1 MEENNIYRIQ
11 MNDKEIV
18 LVGTAH
24 VSRNSAELVKRIV
37 EQEQPDSVCIELDEQ
52 RYKSIKDKDKW
63 RNTDIVQIIKEK
75 KAGFML
81 TNIILSNYQRKI
93 AEQFDIQAGQEMI
106 QGIQSAEELQANIVM
121 ADRKIQTTFT
131 RLWRKVSLW
140 GKIKLISSIM
150 YSLIDDEE
158 ITEEDLERMKTEDM
172 LSSALT
178 ELSKSFPTLKTYLV
192 DERDQYLAAKIKE
205 APGKKVVAILGAAHV
220 PGVQEELFKEQDL
233 EELDSIPEKTL
244 ASKIGGWILPGLI
257 LVMIGLTFTVDTS
270 MAWSQ
275 VLRFILWVGSLAALG
290 TFLAGGHVLSAVAS
304 FVMAP
309 LSAIHPLLATGWFAG
324 LMEAHIRKPKVE
336 DFERLSKDLYTL
348 KGFWKNKVTRILLVV
363 AFSNI
368 GCTIGIWI
376 SGLNI
381 VTSFFDLF
389 F

>member
-1 MEENNIYRIQ
+1 